1 VSLLLCHVTP
11 LLMSDNEEAAVEA
24 ARAYGNFSRVAR
36 AREYM
41 QEVGEGWWHVDSL
54 FRFQSG

>member
-1 VSLLLCHVTP
+1 
-11 LLMSDNEEAAVEA
+11 MSDNEEAAVEA

-41 QEVGEGWWHVDSL
+41 QEVGEGWWHVESL